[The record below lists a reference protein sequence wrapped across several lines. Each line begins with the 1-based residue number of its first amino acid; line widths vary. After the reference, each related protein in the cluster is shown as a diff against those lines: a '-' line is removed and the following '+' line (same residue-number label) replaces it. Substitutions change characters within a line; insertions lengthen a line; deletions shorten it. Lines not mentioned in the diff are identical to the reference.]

1 MRWGTAMIFDGI
13 DTLYEAFYA
22 YVESVVE
29 EEAKQPEPVEAKPGW
44 TWEEEEISRHS
55 TVLLAS

>member
-1 MRWGTAMIFDGI
+1 MIFDGI

-29 EEAKQPEPVEAKPGW
+29 EEAKQPEPVETKSGW
-44 TWEEEEISRHS
+44 TWEQEEISRHS
-55 TVLLAS
+55 TVLLAA

>member
-1 MRWGTAMIFDGI
+1 MIFDGI

-22 YVESVVE
+22 YIESVVE
-29 EEAKQPEPVEAKPGW
+29 EEAYQEAKQPESVEAKSGW

-55 TVLLAS
+55 TILLAS

>member
-1 MRWGTAMIFDGI
+1 MIFDGI

-22 YVESVVE
+22 YVESVVDE
-29 EEAKQPEPVEAKPGW
+29 EAHQEAKQPEPVEAKSGW